1 VGSGGI
7 VFLRK
12 KNETGL
18 SRMLILGIDANS
30 FAGSVALLEN
40 SKLLAEVN
48 MDSFLTHSERLLP
61 SVDLVLGTKKLK
73 IRDIDGFALAVG
85 PGSFTGIRI
94 GMSTV
99 KSLALA
105 AEKPVAPVSNLA
117 ALAYKLRQPQGRL
130 LCPLLDARKS
140 EVYGGLFK
148 FDGKK
153 LVEVI
158 AQGVYFP
165 DSFFSKLPDN
175 RVIHF
180 IGTGVEKYKKKI
192 FQYFKD
198 KARFP
203 LRSFFIAYEV
213 GLLGYEHLKT
223 GGGKD
228 FRELEPLYFRKSQA
242 EEKHHKG

>member
-1 VGSGGI
+1 MGSGGV

-12 KNETGL
+12 KYETGL
-18 SRMLILGIDANS
+18 SRMFILGIDTNS

-48 MDSFLTHSERLLP
+48 MDSLLTHSERLLP
-61 SVDLVLGTKKLK
+61 SVDLVWGTKKLK
-73 IRDIDGFALAVG
+73 ISDIDGFALAAG

-105 AEKPVAPVSNLA
+105 AGKPVVPVSNLA

-130 LCPLLDARKS
+130 LCPMLDARKG

-153 LVEVI
+153 LAEVI
-158 AQGVYFP
+158 AQGVYSP

-180 IGTGVEKYKKKI
+180 IGQGVEKYRKKI
-192 FQYFKD
+192 FLYFKD

-203 LRSFFIAYEV
+203 LSSFFIAYEV
-213 GLLGYEHLKT
+213 GLLGYEHLKA
-223 GGGKD
+223 GRGKD
-228 FRELEPLYFRKSQA
+228 FRELEPLYFRISQA
-242 EEKHHKG
+242 EEKH